1 MSSSPPPSLSVVAVL
16 AAGAI
21 FVGSVVGGFVA
32 GILVARQTGA
42 SWWALAGVFAGLIV
56 GVSGVVAQFR
66 RAVR

>member
-1 MSSSPPPSLSVVAVL
+1 MSSSPPPSLTAVGLL

-42 SWWALAGVFAGLIV
+42 SWWPLVGVFVGLV
-56 GVSGVVAQFR
+56 AGVSGVVAQFR